1 MSQANKLSRIVNKI
15 NLLPSPARVRALS
28 MFFGRMV
35 PFTGTAGIRIEE
47 LTGQRCVISLVN
59 RRRVRNHIGGVHAVA
74 SLLIAESATGFMVG
88 MNVPDD
94 RVPVIKTVK
103 AEFVKRASGDM
114 RVVASLNDE
123 QVRLIRETE
132 KGETSVP
139 VEIHDG
145 EGREPILIE
154 MVWAW
159 TPKRRS

>member
-1 MSQANKLSRIVNKI
+1 MSPGNKLSRIVNKI

-47 LTGQRCVISLVN
+47 LTGQRCVISLAN

-94 RVPVIKTVK
+94 WVPVIKTVK

-114 RVVASLNDE
+114 RVVASLSDA

-139 VEIHDG
+139 VEIQDG